1 MSGPSGLRRKTS
13 SDMSRSQAS
22 LRSTRHN
29 PNLTLAPI
37 LEQLQETDNVVV
49 AATLAAEHH
58 HGLAVGNAADCRFNN
73 NFHEAEEGKD
83 LE

>member
-1 MSGPSGLRRKTS
+1 M
-13 SDMSRSQAS
+13 
-22 LRSTRHN
+22 
-29 PNLTLAPI
+29 
-37 LEQLQETDNVVV
+37 VV

-83 LE
+83 LEERFVQLTEVDVDGEDGGYEDNVA